1 MQYTAFAVAIVLVEV
16 YMKERFRD
24 FAGISNSNHF
34 FQLGPLLHII
44 VIIIDKNYIY
54 ICRCLFITMKQTLS
68 QLFRAVSIK
77 LLDFCL
83 SFSLQLFKFG
93 SSLKQAVNRN

>member
-44 VIIIDKNYIY
+44 VIVIDKKNIY
-54 ICRCLFITMKQTLS
+54 MSLLFYHHKAS
-68 QLFRAVSIK
+68 FKSIISCSEHK
-77 LLDFCL
+77 ALRLL
-83 SFSLQLFKFG
+83 SFVKFT
-93 SSLKQAVNRN
+93 VI